1 MDVLLHQ
8 QTRPSAIGLRC
19 FRGFFRGLFVFP
31 RLWGAEVPRC
41 ELGTLWNLL
50 FHALLNVHTP

>member
-19 FRGFFRGLFVFP
+19 FRGFFRRLFVFP
-31 RLWGAEVPRC
+31 RLWGVEVPIV
-41 ELGTLWNLL
+41 EPAV
-50 FHALLNVHTP
+50 HALLNVHTP